1 MLNKHQRALRPI
13 ALKLIII
20 IIAIVLAALLVS
32 TKIITNIIK
41 EDVRVTAENN
51 NYSLNQH
58 AASETE
64 IFLNSIITNTSFII
78 NVMNSRNSVLADEQ
92 INSLFDGNRM
102 IGAIS
107 VSGFAQLLN
116 TQLLYPLGIDDKDI
130 TTYIKEQGEFFS
142 RAENGETIVLNASPY
157 FNANLLALIMPLEL
171 NGETSAVLV
180 IFSPESLAETFSSET
195 NEAMLVNTAGDILI
209 SSNLNS
215 SVENKSI
222 KDTQIYSIVFE
233 NKSRQQQLVYKGKDG
248 SEYFVSYYKLLSDEI
263 AVVTQIKDKI
273 VFEALQTALRRNL
286 WLELTLLF
294 SAVLVVW
301 FVSKTISVPIEEL
314 TEAVKCIEQGQFDV
328 SIKKRTHDELLV
340 LAESIEQMGQGL
352 AERGRLKETFGRF
365 INTEIAER
373 AMRGE
378 LKLGGENRKVTIF
391 FTDIRSFTAKAEK
404 MKPEALVAFLNRYL
418 ERMVECVTQT
428 GGCVDKFIGDSIMAV
443 WGAPL
448 AGESPKANALA
459 AVTTALM
466 MRNALIKFNEEEK
479 ANNREPIQFGCG
491 ISSGDVT
498 AGQIGSKE
506 RMEYTVIGDTVNL
519 ASRIEAINKPL
530 CTDILI
536 SEQTYKFLK
545 DDIIVEEMPSFA
557 VKGKSKPVRLFAV
570 IALKNTVNTPLEN
583 VQQASSLKEVRS
595 MLGLEEPDLAKVD
608 INEEEKKYSIQK
620 L

>member
-1 MLNKHQRALRPI
+1 MSNIHQRALRPI

-32 TKIITNIIK
+32 TTIITNIIK

-142 RAENGETIVLNASPY
+142 RAENGETIVLNASPF

-209 SSNLNS
+209 SSHLNS
-215 SVENKSI
+215 SAGNKSI
-222 KDTQIYSIVFE
+222 KDTQIYNIVFE
-233 NKSRQQQLVYKGKDG
+233 NKSRQQQLVYKDKDG
-248 SEYFVSYYKLLSDEI
+248 SEFFVSYYKLLSDEI

-391 FTDIRSFTAKAEK
+391 FTDTRSFTAKAEK

-479 ANNREPIQFGCG
+479 AAGREPIQFGCG

-536 SEQTYKFLK
+536 SEQTYEFLK

-570 IALKNTVNTPLEN
+570 IALKNIANTPLEN
-583 VQQASSLKEVRS
+583 THQASTLNEVRS
-595 MLGLEEPDLAKVD
+595 VLGLEEPDLAKVD

>member
-1 MLNKHQRALRPI
+1 MSNIHQRALRPI

-32 TKIITNIIK
+32 TTIITNIIK

-142 RAENGETIVLNASPY
+142 RAENGETIVLNASPF

-209 SSNLNS
+209 SSHLNS
-215 SVENKSI
+215 SAGNKSI
-222 KDTQIYSIVFE
+222 KDTQIYNIVFE
-233 NKSRQQQLVYKGKDG
+233 NKSRQQQLVYKDKDG
-248 SEYFVSYYKLLSDEI
+248 SEFFVSYYKLLSDEI

-365 INTEIAER
+365 INPEIAER

-479 ANNREPIQFGCG
+479 AAGREPIQFGCG

-536 SEQTYKFLK
+536 SEQTFEFLK

-570 IALKNTVNTPLEN
+570 IALKNTANTPLEN
-583 VQQASSLKEVRS
+583 TQQASTLNEVRS
-595 MLGLEEPDLAKVD
+595 VLGLEEPDLAKVD

-620 L
+620 F

>member
-1 MLNKHQRALRPI
+1 MSQVQILSFRLFTNLADSNKAAKSINLVMLHEHQRALRPI

-32 TKIITNIIK
+32 TTIITNIIE

-130 TTYIKEQGEFFS
+130 TTYIKEQGEFFT
-142 RAENGETIVLNASPY
+142 RAENGETIVLNASPF

-209 SSNLNS
+209 SSHLNS
-215 SVENKSI
+215 SAGNKSI
-222 KDTQIYSIVFE
+222 KDTQIYNIVFE
-233 NKSRQQQLVYKGKDG
+233 NKSRQQQLVYKDKDG
-248 SEYFVSYYKLLSDEI
+248 SEFFVSYYKLLSDEI

-301 FVSKTISVPIEEL
+301 FVSKNRWTVGSL
-314 TEAVKCIEQGQFDV
+314 CIRL
-328 SIKKRTHDELLV
+328 SLL
-340 LAESIEQMGQGL
+340 L
-352 AERGRLKETFGRF
+352 
-365 INTEIAER
+365 
-373 AMRGE
+373 
-378 LKLGGENRKVTIF
+378 
-391 FTDIRSFTAKAEK
+391 
-404 MKPEALVAFLNRYL
+404 
-418 ERMVECVTQT
+418 
-428 GGCVDKFIGDSIMAV
+428 
-443 WGAPL
+443 
-448 AGESPKANALA
+448 
-459 AVTTALM
+459 
-466 MRNALIKFNEEEK
+466 
-479 ANNREPIQFGCG
+479 
-491 ISSGDVT
+491 
-498 AGQIGSKE
+498 
-506 RMEYTVIGDTVNL
+506 
-519 ASRIEAINKPL
+519 
-530 CTDILI
+530 
-536 SEQTYKFLK
+536 
-545 DDIIVEEMPSFA
+545 
-557 VKGKSKPVRLFAV
+557 
-570 IALKNTVNTPLEN
+570 
-583 VQQASSLKEVRS
+583 
-595 MLGLEEPDLAKVD
+595 
-608 INEEEKKYSIQK
+608 
-620 L
+620 

>member
-1 MLNKHQRALRPI
+1 MLHEHRRALRPI

-32 TKIITNIIK
+32 TIIITNIIK
-41 EDVRVTAENN
+41 ADVRVTAENN
-51 NYSLNQH
+51 NYSLNRH

-78 NVMNSRNSVLADEQ
+78 NVMNSRDSVLADEQ
-92 INSLFDGNRM
+92 IDSLFDGNRM
-102 IGAIS
+102 IGAIA
-107 VSGFAQLLN
+107 VSGFAQLIN

-130 TTYIKEQGEFFS
+130 TAYIKAQSKFFD

-157 FNANLLALIMPLEL
+157 FKANLLALIMPLEL
-171 NGETSAVLV
+171 NGDTSAVLV
-180 IFSPESLAETFSSET
+180 LFSPDTLAETFSSGT
-195 NEAMLVNTAGDILI
+195 NEAMLINSAGDILI
-209 SSNLNS
+209 SNDLDSLTES
-215 SVENKSI
+215 QTI
-222 KDTQIYSIVFE
+222 KESQIYNIIFE
-233 NKSRQQQLVYKGKDG
+233 NQSRQQQLVYKGNDG
-248 SEYFVSYYKLLSDEI
+248 SEYFASYNKLLSDEI
-263 AVVTQIKDKI
+263 AVVTQIQDEI
-273 VFEALQTALRRNL
+273 VFEALQTVLRRNL

-294 SAVLVVW
+294 SAILIVW
-301 FVSKTISVPIEEL
+301 FISKTISVPIEEL
-314 TEAVKCIEQGQFDV
+314 TEAVKSIEQGQFDV
-328 SIKKRTHDELLV
+328 KIKKRTHDELLL

-352 AERGRLKETFGRF
+352 AERGRLKESFGRF

-373 AMRGE
+373 AARGE

-404 MKPEALVAFLNRYL
+404 MKPEALIAFLNRYL

-448 AGESPKANALA
+448 AGESPKSDAFA

-466 MRNALIKFNEEEK
+466 MRNALIKFNEEEIT
-479 ANNREPIQFGCG
+479 AGREPIQFGCG

-536 SEQTYKFLK
+536 SEQTYNLLK
-545 DDIIVEEMPSFA
+545 NEIIVEEMPSFS
-557 VKGKSKPVRLFAV
+557 VKGKKKAIRLFAV

-583 VQQASSLKEVRS
+583 SQQASTLKEVRS
-595 MLGLEEPDLAKVD
+595 ILGFQEPDLTKVD
-608 INEEEKKYSIQK
+608 INEEEKKYSVQK
-620 L
+620 N

>member
-570 IALKNTVNTPLEN
+570 IALKNTANTPLEN

>member
-1 MLNKHQRALRPI
+1 MLDGHQRALRPI

-32 TKIITNIIK
+32 TTIITNIIK

-142 RAENGETIVLNASPY
+142 RAENGETIVLNASPF

-180 IFSPESLAETFSSET
+180 IFSPVSLAETFSSET

-222 KDTQIYSIVFE
+222 KDTKIYNIVFE
-233 NKSRQQQLVYKGKDG
+233 NKSRQQQLVYKDKDG

-391 FTDIRSFTAKAEK
+391 FTDIRPRDLSPPEKTRSLSAENTGTT
-404 MKPEALVAFLNRYL
+404 LRTLFLN
-418 ERMVECVTQT
+418 
-428 GGCVDKFIGDSIMAV
+428 
-443 WGAPL
+443 
-448 AGESPKANALA
+448 
-459 AVTTALM
+459 
-466 MRNALIKFNEEEK
+466 
-479 ANNREPIQFGCG
+479 
-491 ISSGDVT
+491 
-498 AGQIGSKE
+498 
-506 RMEYTVIGDTVNL
+506 
-519 ASRIEAINKPL
+519 
-530 CTDILI
+530 
-536 SEQTYKFLK
+536 
-545 DDIIVEEMPSFA
+545 
-557 VKGKSKPVRLFAV
+557 
-570 IALKNTVNTPLEN
+570 
-583 VQQASSLKEVRS
+583 
-595 MLGLEEPDLAKVD
+595 
-608 INEEEKKYSIQK
+608 
-620 L
+620 